1 MQPDYL
7 IIGSG
12 LSALTFGALMAN
24 TGKTVQILE
33 AYEHPGGFG
42 HTFTMAK
49 KYTFNAQFYYVWDCG
64 EGQTVNRVLKRL
76 GLDREVTFE
85 RYDPN
90 GFDHM
95 RMPGYKLDIPSDPE
109 ILIQRL
115 STLFPDHTNG
125 IRQFVNEVEKTGA
138 GLKTLAPPIDPVAL
152 LKQPQAVFS
161 AVCNL
166 NSTLQDVFDKFQ
178 LPQAAQTLLALQWLD
193 FLLPP
198 NQLSFFAWVA
208 LFRCTEILESGV
220 LEFPTAFTDF
230 IVLMKELDVELEP
243 VNVGSGIF
251 YHHGDRF
258 LSSVTTNNNLS
269 GIDRTIEHLRF
280 DTL

>member
-24 TGKTVQILE
+24 AGKTVQILE
-33 AYEHPGGFG
+33 AHEHPGGFG

-49 KYTFNAQFYYVWDCG
+49 KYTFNAQFHYVWDCG

-76 GLDREVTFE
+76 GLDKDVTFE

-95 RMPGYKLDIPSDPE
+95 RMPGYKMDIPSEPE
-109 ILIQRL
+109 VLIDRL
-115 STLFPDHTNG
+115 SALFPDHSHN

-138 GLKTLAPPIDPVAL
+138 GLKIVAPPINPIELV
-152 LKQPQAVFS
+152 KHPQAAFS
-161 AVCNL
+161 TVSNL

-198 NQLSFFAWVA
+198 DQLSFFAWVA
-208 LFRCTEILESGV
+208 LFRGYQAGAFYPTQHFESV
-220 LEFPTAFTDF
+220 INSL
-230 IVLMKELDVELEP
+230 VKV
-243 VNVGSGIF
+243 
-251 YHHGDRF
+251 
-258 LSSVTTNNNLS
+258 
-269 GIDRTIEHLRF
+269 IE
-280 DTL
+280 